1 MDYPFIRLNGYMTS
15 NASSPAAESSPSTHW
30 VGRLAAL
37 ADPIRLR
44 LLALVEE
51 EELSV
56 SELGESL
63 QLPQSTVSRHLKQ
76 LVERGWLVARGERT
90 ANFYRLPVDELPEA
104 ARALWDSTR
113 AELAGW
119 PELEHDCL
127 RRDRVLAERRRD
139 PRDVFAGIAERWET
153 LRGELYGG
161 RFTEAALAA
170 LLSPEWTVADLAC
183 GAGDV
188 TVRLA
193 PHVGRVIA
201 VDGSPEMLDAARRR
215 AAGLANVEFRADDLA
230 ALTLGDGSCDAAL
243 LLLALTHVEEPAAVV
258 AEMARILRPGGR
270 AVVVDLLRHDR
281 DAFRREMGQRRNG
294 FGAEELAALL
304 GSAGF
309 AGVRAAPLAPEPA
322 AKGPALILASGEIP
336 AANR

>member
-1 MDYPFIRLNGYMTS
+1 MNGSTI
-15 NASSPAAESSPSTHW
+15 SSSPVPAAEPSSPTVW

-56 SELGESL
+56 SELAESL

-90 ANFYRLPVDELPEA
+90 ANFYRLPVDELAEA
-104 ARALWDSTR
+104 PRRLWESTR
-113 AELAGW
+113 VEIAGW
-119 PELEHDCL
+119 PELAHDRL
-127 RRDRVLAERRRD
+127 RRDRVLLARRRD

-153 LRGELYGG
+153 LRGELYGS

-170 LLSPEWTVADLAC
+170 LLSPGWTVADLAC

-193 PHVGRVIA
+193 PHVGRVVA

-215 AAGLANVEFRADDLA
+215 ADGLPNVEFRADDLA
-230 ALTLGDGSCDAAL
+230 DLSLAGGSCDAAL
-243 LLLALTHVEEPAAVV
+243 LLLALTHVEDPAAVV
-258 AEMARILRPGGR
+258 TEMARILRPGGR
-270 AVVVDLLRHDR
+270 AVVVDLLRHER

-294 FGAEELAALL
+294 FAADELAGLL
-304 GSAGF
+304 EAAGF
-309 AGVRAAPLAPEPA
+309 AGLRSAPLAPEPA
-322 AKGPALILASGEIP
+322 AKGPALLLASGEIP
-336 AANR
+336 AAT